1 MISSMCPGPFG
12 ESWCLQEYDRHCR
25 SQDFFRINESILVCF
40 RVDNDEGNFVNMT
53 SSRLTFLRIRRHA
66 LFMMMVTLSA
76 VFAPVILTPQI
87 ARVYAETGSGSGNA
101 SNTTIAEKS
110 SDRVF
115 SIMQQQLRSYQQKLE
130 ESELRLQDF
139 LRKHGIVLLETQMD
153 HLLQQRKSLDDTL
166 KNADNRVK
174 GFKEKFAWVEGQ
186 ISQIPPQVP
195 LSSSASE
202 QGLVGGAKNNLL
214 NLQLK
219 EQELLNKYHE
229 NNPHIQAL
237 RREMELVNQ
246 FIKEQEAQLAR
257 SVTTGKNPLYLEMEM
272 QLFHTQADLV
282 SAEAQS
288 RVIKEQIIEVDKEL
302 DRLRNLRPELDELR
316 RQVTA
321 DEKNYL
327 NYLTKVGTT
336 PPQDYQIQVGDQLDI
351 KFFFNPEL
359 NESVLVRPDGR
370 IALQLVGELTVVG
383 HTVEKLR
390 TILMKNYSGQLKNP
404 EVAVLL
410 RSSNV
415 PGEVISAPGSGGII
429 GGSNGN

>member
-1 MISSMCPGPFG
+1 
-12 ESWCLQEYDRHCR
+12 
-25 SQDFFRINESILVCF
+25 
-40 RVDNDEGNFVNMT
+40 MT
-53 SSRLTFLRIRRHA
+53 TI
-66 LFMMMVTLSA
+66 MVTLLTG
-76 VFAPVILTPQI
+76 FATEGILAPQTAHI
-87 ARVYAETGSGSGNA
+87 YAETGSGPGNA
-101 SNTTIAEKS
+101 SSTTITEKS

-115 SIMQQQLRSYQQKLE
+115 SIMQKQLRSYQQRLE

-139 LRKHGIVLLETQMD
+139 LRKHGIILLETQMN
-153 HLLQQRKSLDDTL
+153 HLLQQRKALDDTL
-166 KNADNRVK
+166 KDAENRVK
-174 GFKEKFAWVEGQ
+174 GFKEKLAWVEGQ
-186 ISQIPPQVP
+186 ISQIPAQVP
-195 LSSSASE
+195 LSSSAQE

-214 NLQLK
+214 SLQLK

-237 RREMELVNQ
+237 RREMELINQ

-288 RVIKEQIIEVDKEL
+288 KVIKEQIIEVDKEL
-302 DRLRNLRPELDELR
+302 DRLRNLRPDFDELR

-321 DEKNYL
+321 DEKNYI

-359 NESVLVRPDGR
+359 NENVLVRPDGR
-370 IALQLVGELTVVG
+370 IALQLIGELPVVG
-383 HTVEKLR
+383 HTVEQIR

-404 EVAVLL
+404 EVAVIL

-415 PGEVISAPGSGGII
+415 PGEVLSSAGGTEIL
-429 GGSNGN
+429 GGKDGN

>member
-1 MISSMCPGPFG
+1 
-12 ESWCLQEYDRHCR
+12 
-25 SQDFFRINESILVCF
+25 
-40 RVDNDEGNFVNMT
+40 
-53 SSRLTFLRIRRHA
+53 
-66 LFMMMVTLSA
+66 
-76 VFAPVILTPQI
+76 
-87 ARVYAETGSGSGNA
+87 VYAETGSEPGNA
-101 SNTTIAEKS
+101 SNTTAEKS

-115 SIMQQQLRSYQQKLE
+115 SIMQQQLRAYQQKLE

-166 KNADNRVK
+166 KDAENRVK
-174 GFKEKFAWVEGQ
+174 GFTEKFAWVQDQ
-186 ISQIPPQVP
+186 ISQIPKEVP

-202 QGLVGGAKNNLL
+202 QGIVGGAKNNLL
-214 NLQLK
+214 SLQLK

-229 NNPHIQAL
+229 NNPHIQSL

-257 SVTTGKNPLYLEMEM
+257 SVSTGKNPLYLEMEM

-288 RVIKEQIIEVDKEL
+288 KVIKEQIIEVDKEL
-302 DRLRNLRPELDELR
+302 DRLRNLRPDLDELR

-415 PGEVISAPGSGGII
+415 PGEVISAPGSGGML
-429 GGSNGN
+429 GGNSGN